1 MMQRPAFNV
10 VTFILVTLCSA
21 GAIVAMTKRFIP
33 PPPANSLKDSS
44 DAFLTQAMYQPIQW
58 QLIGDAPLA
67 QARREN
73 KPIMLVIGTPWSNP
87 ARAFDREVFR
97 DPEIANYVGRYFVCM
112 RVDGNEYPE
121 WLNAM
126 LPLSRIS
133 AGMQPGYQIWT
144 LDSQARVIRFIGRS
158 EDSPTLNATTFYAN
172 LRQSVAEFA
181 ELAGE
186 EPSLYRAQTQ
196 DFVQLTLNANGGNR
210 LDRRRE
216 LPLSVYTNGPSM
228 LIQSA
233 ERASVEPGVIRY
245 MLAAGRFEEAE
256 VVLMEWITSALFD
269 PVNGGWWNSVRGAQ
283 LDRLSY
289 DKLTI
294 QNAEMASVLAAVA
307 AARKNPHLAEAARLT
322 FDYIYTVAKN
332 GDGIASCQIGDEEQ
346 NGRSKS
352 ASVGR
357 ARLGTLSPELQR
369 WAGENLNLV
378 LGQNST
384 MVPRLNNA
392 PALLAPEMV
401 AIRRELRK
409 DRPESAEMV
418 TERYLYVEGTVAA
431 RTIEAANLLGD
442 ASRLDTALLANDRLR
457 EFIVNDVW
465 QRRLSPEPS
474 AEVTFKCQLAYAD
487 SELQAFIATGRV
499 VSLSNGLEILKT
511 AMKSHA
517 SGVKGVYLNAPKFI
531 GKLQIPRVA
540 VPEVADN
547 IGQSTTATAVRL
559 CAAYGL
565 ALGERPLYE
574 VSRQIVE
581 HNANILPT
589 HPLAASMM
597 AVAIT
602 STSDSVLV
610 AGGSDAV
617 ERCAQLM
624 REDPSRMV
632 FPGIGKV
639 AGTKGTVPQGL
650 FRKSSTGVLTPVR

>member
-1 MMQRPAFNV
+1 MQRPAFNV

-44 DAFLTQAMYQPIQW
+44 DAFLTQGMYQPIKW
-58 QLIGDAPLA
+58 QLIGDAPLS

-97 DPEIANYVGRYFVCM
+97 DPEIANYVGRYFVCI

-126 LPLSRIS
+126 LPLTRIS
-133 AGMQPGYQIWT
+133 AGVQSGFQIWT
-144 LDSQARVIRFIGRS
+144 LDSQARPLRFIGRS
-158 EDSPTLNATTFYAN
+158 EESPTLNATTFYSN
-172 LRQSVAEFA
+172 LRQSVEEFA
-181 ELAGE
+181 ELAGQ
-186 EPSLYRAQTQ
+186 EPPLYSAQTQ
-196 DFVQLTLNANGGNR
+196 DFDKLTLNANGRNR
-210 LDRRRE
+210 LDRSRE
-216 LPLSVYTNGPSM
+216 LPLSTYTSGPSM

-245 MLAAGRFEEAE
+245 MLASGRFEEAE
-256 VVLMEWITSALFD
+256 TVLMGWITSALFD
-269 PVNGGWWNSVRGAQ
+269 PVNGGWWNSVRGPQ

-289 DKLTI
+289 DKVTI

-322 FDYIYTVAKN
+322 FDYIYNVASS

-357 ARLGTLSPELQR
+357 ARLGTLSPGLQK
-369 WAGENLNLV
+369 WASENLNLV

-384 MVPRLNNA
+384 MVPRLMNA
-392 PALLAPEMV
+392 PALLAPELKE
-401 AIRRELRK
+401 IRLQLRK
-409 DRPESAEMV
+409 DRTDAPVLA

-442 ASRLDTALLANDRLR
+442 AGRLDTALLANDRLR

-474 AEVTFKCQLAYAD
+474 AEVTLKCQLAYAD

-499 VSLSNGLEILKT
+499 VSLNNGLEILKT
-511 AMKSHA
+511 ALNSHRTE
-517 SGVKGVYLNAPKFI
+517 VKGVYLNAPKFP
-531 GKLQIPRVA
+531 GKLQIPKLQ

-547 IGQSTTATAVRL
+547 IGQSATATAVRL
-559 CAAYGL
+559 CAAYGI
-565 ALGERPLYE
+565 AVGERPLYE
-574 VSRQIVE
+574 ASRQMVQ
-581 HNANILPT
+581 HYSDILPV
-589 HPLAASMM
+589 HPLSASMM
-597 AVAIT
+597 AVTIS
-602 STSDSVLV
+602 STSDSILV
-610 AGGSDAV
+610 VGGSDAV

-624 REDPSRMV
+624 REDPSRLV
-632 FPGIGKV
+632 FPGIGVV
-639 AGTKGTVPQGL
+639 AGAKGTVPAGL